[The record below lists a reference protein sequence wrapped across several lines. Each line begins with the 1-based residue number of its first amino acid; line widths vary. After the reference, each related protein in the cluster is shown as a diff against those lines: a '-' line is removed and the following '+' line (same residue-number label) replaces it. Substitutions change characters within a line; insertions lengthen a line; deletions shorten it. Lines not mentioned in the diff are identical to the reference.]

1 MIWTILTCL
10 LVALTKYLTSVRLR
24 NLRDKIQKDQKD
36 ASDLKRL
43 LFEASEKEELWD
55 SERNQLIAKVASLH
69 AVLGNLERS
78 LNKGT
83 TTVTAN
89 E

>member
-43 LFEASEKEELWD
+43 LFEASEKEELL
-55 SERNQLIAKVASLH
+55 ELEQKKLMTKAAALH
-69 AVLGNLERS
+69 TVLSNLERS
-78 LNKGT
+78 IQKGHSIS
-83 TTVTAN
+83 VAN

>member
-43 LFEASEKEELWD
+43 LFEASEKGDLLE
-55 SERNQLIAKVASLH
+55 SERDILMNKAAALH
-69 AVLGNLERS
+69 TVLSNLERS
-78 LNKGT
+78 MQRGNA
-83 TTVTAN
+83 VPAAN

>member
-1 MIWTILTCL
+1 MVWTILTCL

-43 LFEASEKEELWD
+43 LFEASEKEGLLEQ
-55 SERNQLIAKVASLH
+55 ERKILMKKAAALH
-69 AVLGNLERS
+69 SVLSNLERS
-78 LNKGT
+78 LQKGNPT
-83 TTVTAN
+83 TAAN

>member
-43 LFEASEKEELWD
+43 LFEASEKEELLE
-55 SERNQLIAKVASLH
+55 SEQKKLMTKAAALH
-69 AVLGNLERS
+69 TVLGNLERS
-78 LNKGT
+78 IQKGHSVSAT
-83 TTVTAN
+83 N
-89 E
+89 D